1 MVTFYTNGEATYRVL
16 IEDEA
21 GVWAIQSDGKTAPR
35 YISSAALDS
44 MTKVAVDTMLVPIAL
59 TKKQEAQVEK
69 RRSIIE
75 PLIKSEEYI
84 SSRAKRLT
92 IATEI
97 ASENKISVRTV
108 LRFYYS
114 YLAKG
119 TAGLAPV
126 QRKTEHN
133 EKTPDQKIM
142 EKALNQYFYSAN
154 RMNLR
159 MAYEMMLIDYYRT
172 EGGILQEEHPSFNQ
186 FRYYFRKHR
195 NMKKEAVARK
205 GIGDYQ
211 KNQRPLTGAGDSGID
226 KLGTYEMD
234 ATLADIYLVSRYDR
248 KPIGRPYIYMAID
261 VASRLI
267 AGIYVGL
274 DAGSTAVL
282 SCIANAVSD
291 KVEFC
296 NQYGIHIAKN
306 QWPAEGLPNR
316 IVTDRGKEF
325 ACDAILSLCET
336 YRMEIVGLPPYRPDL
351 KGYIEKAFDCLQN
364 RYKPLLHGKGVIEE
378 NTTANGAPDYYKQ
391 ASLDIV
397 EFTRVVIE
405 AVLYYNAYNILNDCT
420 RTPAMVEDN
429 VEPFAAD
436 VWQWCVSHDK
446 VELTWIDGET
456 TRLLLLPR
464 AKAQMTRYGLKFNWL
479 FYTNPQFEQHFV
491 KSARG
496 QTVTIAYDEN
506 DNRIVY
512 LVKDGTYTP
521 FTLTLA
527 SQKYDGLSLREMS
540 VLMET
545 EKETVKQAK
554 GRQTMGSLQCN
565 ERIISIREN
574 AGQQKHST
582 EDIKK
587 EAVQQRRRKEKDYE

>member
-1 MVTFYTNGEATYRVL
+1 MVTFYTNGESTYRVL
-16 IEDEA
+16 IEDGA
-21 GVWAIQSDGKTAPR
+21 GVWAIQSDGKTAPG
-35 YISSAALDS
+35 YISSAALGS
-44 MTKVAVDTMLVPIAL
+44 MTKVAADTILVPTVL
-59 TKKQEAQVEK
+59 TQRQEAQAEK
-69 RRSIIE
+69 RKAVIE

-84 SSRAKRLT
+84 LSRSKRLT
-92 IATEI
+92 IAAEI
-97 ASENKISVRTV
+97 ASKSKISVRTV
-108 LRFYYS
+108 LRCYYS

-119 TAGLAPV
+119 PAGLAPV

-172 EGGILQEEHPSFNQ
+172 ENGILQEEHPSFNQ

-195 NMKKEAVARK
+195 NMKKEAVARR

-267 AGIYVGL
+267 TGIYVGL

-282 SCIANAVSD
+282 ACIANAVSD

-296 NQYGIHIAKN
+296 DQYGIHITKR

-405 AVLYYNAYNILNDCT
+405 AVLYYNAYNILNDFT
-420 RTPAMVEDN
+420 RTPTMVEDN
-429 VEPFAAD
+429 VEPFASD
-436 VWQWCVSHDK
+436 VWQWCVNHDEA
-446 VELTWIDGET
+446 ELTWIDGET
-456 TRLLLLPR
+456 ARLLLLPR

-491 KSARG
+491 KSAKG

-506 DNRIVY
+506 DNRVIY
-512 LVKDGTYTP
+512 LIKDGTYTP

-527 SQKYDGLSLREMS
+527 SQKYNGLSLREMS
-540 VLMET
+540 VLMEA
-545 EKETVKQAK
+545 EKEVVKQAK
-554 GRQTMGSLQCN
+554 SRQTMGSLQCN

-582 EDIKK
+582 ADIKK
-587 EAVQQRRRKEKDYE
+587 DAVQQRRKKEKNHE

>member
-1 MVTFYTNGEATYRVL
+1 M
-16 IEDEA
+16 
-21 GVWAIQSDGKTAPR
+21 
-35 YISSAALDS
+35 
-44 MTKVAVDTMLVPIAL
+44 
-59 TKKQEAQVEK
+59 
-69 RRSIIE
+69 
-75 PLIKSEEYI
+75 
-84 SSRAKRLT
+84 
-92 IATEI
+92 
-97 ASENKISVRTV
+97 
-108 LRFYYS
+108 
-114 YLAKG
+114 
-119 TAGLAPV
+119 
-126 QRKTEHN
+126 
-133 EKTPDQKIM
+133 
-142 EKALNQYFYSAN
+142 
-154 RMNLR
+154 
-159 MAYEMMLIDYYRT
+159 
-172 EGGILQEEHPSFNQ
+172 
-186 FRYYFRKHR
+186 
-195 NMKKEAVARK
+195 
-205 GIGDYQ
+205 
-211 KNQRPLTGAGDSGID
+211 
-226 KLGTYEMD
+226 
-234 ATLADIYLVSRYDR
+234 
-248 KPIGRPYIYMAID
+248 
-261 VASRLI
+261 
-267 AGIYVGL
+267 
-274 DAGSTAVL
+274 
-282 SCIANAVSD
+282 
-291 KVEFC
+291 
-296 NQYGIHIAKN
+296 
-306 QWPAEGLPNR
+306 
-316 IVTDRGKEF
+316 
-325 ACDAILSLCET
+325 
-336 YRMEIVGLPPYRPDL
+336 PPYRPDL

-405 AVLYYNAYNILNDCT
+405 AVLYYNAYNILNDFT